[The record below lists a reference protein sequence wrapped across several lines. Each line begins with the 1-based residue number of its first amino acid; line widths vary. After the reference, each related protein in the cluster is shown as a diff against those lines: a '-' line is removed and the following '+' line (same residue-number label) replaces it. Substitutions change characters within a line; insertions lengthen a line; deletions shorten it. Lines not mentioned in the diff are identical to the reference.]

1 MSGEAGLGVLL
12 LAIKVVLEVLRFGWR
27 ALVGDWTPFAIL
39 AFVLFAK
46 IAKKKRGS
54 YPKLCATR
62 NSPQLSHR
70 LSPSFTCPASSRRH
84 RETNPN
90 AFSIRLFVCYIF
102 ALSRGAPLYQWTA
115 AQHTPLTAPV
125 TAYAAPGGLSA
136 AQQCTDAVIDA
147 VAGCACPH
155 GAPSA
160 PSRAAAEFTRSQTR
174 DASKKRFSARL
185 ARCVPPVLCE
195 RLPFDDRLIPAS
207 AHTSNT
213 FSLRV

>member
-1 MSGEAGLGVLL
+1 M
-12 LAIKVVLEVLRFGWR
+12 AIKVVLEVLRLGWR

-84 RETNPN
+84 RETTPN
-90 AFSIRLFVCYIF
+90 AFSYRLLVCFIF
-102 ALSRGAPLYQWTA
+102 ALNRGAPLYQWTA
-115 AQHTPLTAPV
+115 AQDTPLTAPV
-125 TAYAAPGGLSA
+125 TAYAAPGGLLA
-136 AQQCTDAVIDA
+136 AQHCTSASIDP
-147 VAGCACPH
+147 VAGCTWPH

-160 PSRAAAEFTRSQTR
+160 PSRAAATRSNSEAR
-174 DASKKRFSARL
+174 NDSKSVVAHDLHDARRGPPSAASPSIAPTVGDR
-185 ARCVPPVLCE
+185 RPQ
-195 RLPFDDRLIPAS
+195 PFDSRAAIKSSRPSDGRS
-207 AHTSNT
+207 
-213 FSLRV
+213 

>member
-12 LAIKVVLEVLRFGWR
+12 LAIKVVLEVLRLGCR

-54 YPKLCATR
+54 YPKFRAPRDLLR
-62 NSPQLSHR
+62 LSHG
-70 LSPSFTCPASSRRH
+70 LSPSFTRPASSRRH
-84 RETNPN
+84 RETTPN
-90 AFSIRLFVCYIF
+90 AFSYRLLVCYTF

>member
-1 MSGEAGLGVLL
+1 MAM
-12 LAIKVVLEVLRFGWR
+12 KVVLEVLRLGWR
-27 ALVGDWTPFAIL
+27 ALCGDWTPFAIL

-84 RETNPN
+84 RETATD

-102 ALSRGAPLYQWTA
+102 ALSRGASLYQWTA

-136 AQQCTDAVIDA
+136 AHQCTDAVIDA

-160 PSRAAAEFTRSQTR
+160 PSRAAAARSNSEAR
-174 DASKKRFSARL
+174 DDSKSVVAHAARASHDACRPRSAKGCR
-185 ARCVPPVLCE
+185 
-195 RLPFDDRLIPAS
+195 S
-207 AHTSNT
+207 TS
-213 FSLRV
+213 V